1 MGEYAD
7 EIIGW
12 LIGEKDGHARR
23 EYPRR
28 CRVPPTAEERRAYA
42 EARHEEM
49 LDDLIDELPGDEEPG
64 QEKGE

>member
-1 MGEYAD
+1 MGEEAD
-7 EIIGW
+7 RIVERMMFGYFPQRH
-12 LIGEKDGHARR
+12 KRHRR
-23 EYPRR
+23 ME
-28 CRVPPTAEERRAYA
+28 PTAEERRAYA

>member
-1 MGEYAD
+1 MGDISD
-7 EIIGW
+7 EIIDRMMFGYF
-12 LIGEKDGHARR
+12 HQRHRR
-23 EYPRR
+23 HRPMER
-28 CRVPPTAEERRAYA
+28 TAEERRAYA